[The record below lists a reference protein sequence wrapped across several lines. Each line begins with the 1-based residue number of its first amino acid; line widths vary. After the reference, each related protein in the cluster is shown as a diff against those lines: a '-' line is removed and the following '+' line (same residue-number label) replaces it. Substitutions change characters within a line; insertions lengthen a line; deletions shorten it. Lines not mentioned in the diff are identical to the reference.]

1 MLSPDPRHPR
11 ARAQHEGYEPRR
23 AALLFVRFS
32 YERGTNYVTIGFNGV
47 PTGIRT
53 PVTSVKGQHNA
64 LEDVLVDLHN
74 GGIMEDQ
81 YGYAQREEFP
91 GRLV

>member
-1 MLSPDPRHPR
+1 MAPTLRDGSLSGQKANRSRGIAARH
-11 ARAQHEGYEPRR
+11 
-23 AALLFVRFS
+23 LFRSFRMDSVQ
-32 YERGTNYVTIGFNGV
+32 NGV

-53 PVTSVKGQHNA
+53 PVTSVKGQHAA
-64 LEDVLVDLHN
+64 LEYVLEYLHN